1 MDNMELQELTAL
13 TAHIFDTSVLLW
25 TYMEKKSFPRR
36 VRNGSEN
43 KKINRMKIN
52 VKNLNYVALLKRT
65 NCKIVYQQITINYF
79 HINGKLFEQMK

>member
-1 MDNMELQELTAL
+1 
-13 TAHIFDTSVLLW
+13 
-25 TYMEKKSFPRR
+25 
-36 VRNGSEN
+36 
-43 KKINRMKIN
+43 MKIN